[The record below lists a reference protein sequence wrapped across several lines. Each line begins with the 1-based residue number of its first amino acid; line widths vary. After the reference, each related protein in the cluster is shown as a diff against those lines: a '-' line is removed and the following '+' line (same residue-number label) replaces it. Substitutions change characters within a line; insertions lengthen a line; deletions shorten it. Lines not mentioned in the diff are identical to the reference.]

1 MTIVQIAWYFLI
13 YSFLGWVVE
22 VVYQALE
29 KGLVVNRG
37 FLNGPVCPIYGFGVV
52 GLFLLMDAV
61 STRNLQAL
69 SLWKIFICGALLAT
83 LIELVGG
90 WILDRFFHVRL
101 WDYRDKPFNF
111 RGYICLEFTIIWG
124 LAIVFVVRNAHPVIE
139 DLCGHMMTHHYAFF
153 LMVFLY
159 VLYFADFVVSVFI
172 LIGLNKRFEELD
184 EMRRKMRTV
193 SDELSTRI
201 GTGALETAQRVDE
214 AKVQGYL
221 AKAEMRENLDANLE
235 ELDVA
240 GRQRIRELQN
250 EMEARRQELEQRK
263 EEFYDTYRRRRHFG
277 YGRLMRAFPKLEHH
291 DHEALLEELKERLR
305 LR

>member
-1 MTIVQIAWYFLI
+1 M
-13 YSFLGWVVE
+13 
-22 VVYQALE
+22 
-29 KGLVVNRG
+29 VNRG

-69 SLWKIFICGALLAT
+69 SLWEIFICGALLAT
-83 LIELVGG
+83 LIELIGG
-90 WILDRFFHVRL
+90 WILDRSFHVRL

-111 RGYICLEFTIIWG
+111 RGYICLEFSIIWG

-221 AKAEMRENLDANLE
+221 AKAELE
-235 ELDVA
+235 
-240 GRQRIRELQN
+240 N
-250 EMEARRQELEQRK
+250 EMEERRKELDRRK
-263 EEFYDTYRRRRHFG
+263 EEFCDTCRRRRHFG

-305 LR
+305 LG

>member
-1 MTIVQIAWYFLI
+1 M
-13 YSFLGWVVE
+13 
-22 VVYQALE
+22 VYQALE

-69 SLWKIFICGALLAT
+69 SLWEIFICGALLAT
-83 LIELVGG
+83 LIELIGG
-90 WILDRFFHVRL
+90 WILDRSFHVRL

-111 RGYICLEFTIIWG
+111 RGYICLEFSIIWG

-221 AKAEMRENLDANLE
+221 AKAELE
-235 ELDVA
+235 
-240 GRQRIRELQN
+240 N
-250 EMEARRQELEQRK
+250 EMEERRKELDRRK
-263 EEFYDTYRRRRHFG
+263 EEFCDTYRRRRHFG

-291 DHEALLEELKERLR
+291 DHEALLEELKDRLR
-305 LR
+305 LG

>member
-69 SLWKIFICGALLAT
+69 SLWEIFICGALLAT
-83 LIELVGG
+83 LIGG
-90 WILDRFFHVRL
+90 WILDRSFHVRL

-111 RGYICLEFTIIWG
+111 RGYICLEFSIIWG

-221 AKAEMRENLDANLE
+221 AKAELE
-235 ELDVA
+235 
-240 GRQRIRELQN
+240 N
-250 EMEARRQELEQRK
+250 EMEERRKELEQRK

-305 LR
+305 LG

>member
-1 MTIVQIAWYFLI
+1 M
-13 YSFLGWVVE
+13 
-22 VVYQALE
+22 
-29 KGLVVNRG
+29 
-37 FLNGPVCPIYGFGVV
+37 
-52 GLFLLMDAV
+52 
-61 STRNLQAL
+61 
-69 SLWKIFICGALLAT
+69 AT
-83 LIELVGG
+83 LIELIGG
-90 WILDRFFHVRL
+90 WILDRSFHVRL

-111 RGYICLEFTIIWG
+111 RGYICLEFSIIWG

-221 AKAEMRENLDANLE
+221 AKAELE
-235 ELDVA
+235 
-240 GRQRIRELQN
+240 N
-250 EMEARRQELEQRK
+250 EMEERRKELDRRK
-263 EEFYDTYRRRRHFG
+263 EEFCDTYRRRRHFG

-291 DHEALLEELKERLR
+291 DHEALLEELKDRLR
-305 LR
+305 LG

>member
-52 GLFLLMDAV
+52 GLFLLMNAV

-69 SLWKIFICGALLAT
+69 SLWEIFICGAVLAT
-83 LIELVGG
+83 LIELIGG
-90 WILDRFFHVRL
+90 WILDRSFHVRL

-111 RGYICLEFTIIWG
+111 RGYICLEFSIIWG

-184 EMRRKMRTV
+184 EMRRKMRMV

-221 AKAEMRENLDANLE
+221 AKAELD
-235 ELDVA
+235 
-240 GRQRIRELQN
+240 R
-250 EMEARRQELEQRK
+250 RK
-263 EEFYDTYRRRRHFG
+263 EEFCDTCRRRRHFG

-305 LR
+305 LG

>member
-1 MTIVQIAWYFLI
+1 MTIVQIAWHFLI

-52 GLFLLMDAV
+52 GLFLLMDTV
-61 STRNLQAL
+61 STRNLQTL

-83 LIELVGG
+83 LIELIGG
-90 WILDRFFHVRL
+90 WILDRSFHVRL

-111 RGYICLEFTIIWG
+111 RGYICLEFSIIWG

-221 AKAEMRENLDANLE
+221 AKAE
-235 ELDVA
+235 
-240 GRQRIRELQN
+240 LQD
-250 EMEARRQELEQRK
+250 EMEERRKELEQRM
-263 EEFYDTYRRRRHFG
+263 EEF
-277 YGRLMRAFPKLEHH
+277 
-291 DHEALLEELKERLR
+291 
-305 LR
+305 